1 MYPSLPEEE
10 AQTSVVPHAV
20 TLEADIAAPIQVIG
34 GSLRCPRD
42 ITHSNIKQVH
52 LRPLIV
58 PPNEAGE

>member
-34 GSLRCPRD
+34 GSLRC
-42 ITHSNIKQVH
+42 V
-52 LRPLIV
+52 V
-58 PPNEAGE
+58 PSRFVLEFDVAQSPAT